1 VAAKGARKGAQ
12 SSGHERKPPKGK
24 PFEPGRSGNPGG
36 LPKWRRELAEAL
48 KESAEKGAN
57 LLAEVIGDAGADMQH
72 RLQASAIALRYTV
85 PQPKQTVEV
94 SGSVSTLQGIDAET
108 IRKIASLKTD

>member
-1 VAAKGARKGAQ
+1 MAAKKPQSRKAVV
-12 SSGHERKPPKGK
+12 ERDEKGRVR
-24 PFEPGRSGNPGG
+24 GGGSLNPGG

-57 LLAEVIGDAGADMQH
+57 LLAEVIEDAGADMQH